1 MTNEE
6 HARMKAQIIKGEENL
21 RSHYDLEDK
30 STLKGLLYTCIEMI
44 QQDDKLITCLE
55 QMKDSLEK
63 ENKELQLEKDNA
75 KVIERILKEVIKEK
89 ETELLDLGIK
99 NKWMSHQLEG
109 TSNG

>member
-21 RSHYDLEDK
+21 RSHYDFEDK

-63 ENKELQLEKDNA
+63 ENKELQLQKDNA
-75 KVIERILKEVIKEK
+75 KVIERILREVIEEK
-89 ETELLDLGIK
+89 ATQLLNLGIENRK
-99 NKWMSHQLEG
+99 MSHQLEG
-109 TSNG
+109 ASNG